1 MHQSRPTFGEYVRN
15 VREAEVEFIVTEP
28 SRSDWAVRQCEV
40 GGCVLQL
47 GLAGAGTIADG
58 VMTQS
63 DALVFVL
70 QSSLSSHRVFLDGA
84 RVGPNA
90 LAVLTPGSEF
100 VFANQVPH
108 RWISVSVGVARL
120 PRRLI
125 DRFEE
130 RIARRETWLIDAERD
145 RFADLASI
153 AAAHAGGHEQGVPA
167 GSTACKPCS
176 EDKLVDALDAF
187 VASSTPSDFGGDR
200 QGRPH
205 YRALVRHA
213 LSTIQAFG
221 SLHVR
226 DLCHA
231 SGVEERTLRRAFND
245 VFRMPPAN
253 YLKLRQLNRVH
264 AALCEAGARGGLVT
278 DVLTCHGVTEFGR
291 FATHYRR
298 LFGESPS
305 QTLRRH
311 AADGGKYGS

>member
-1 MHQSRPTFGEYVRN
+1 MRPTFGEYARN
-15 VREAEVEFIVTEP
+15 VREAEVGFIVTEP
-28 SRSDWAVRQCEV
+28 SRSDWAVRRREV
-40 GGCVLQL
+40 GGSVLQF

-63 DALVFVL
+63 DVLVFVL

-84 RVGPNA
+84 RVGPNG
-90 LAVLTPGSEF
+90 LAVLAPGSEF

-108 RWISVSVGVARL
+108 RWISVSVGVGRL
-120 PRRLI
+120 PRRLVE
-125 DRFEE
+125 RFDEQ
-130 RIARRETWLIDAERD
+130 IARRETWLIDAEPY
-145 RFADLASI
+145 RFADLARI
-153 AAAHAGGHEQGVPA
+153 AAAHAGGRAQGVPA
-167 GSTACKPCS
+167 GSSACRPCS
-176 EDKLVDALDAF
+176 EDELVDALAAL

-226 DLCHA
+226 DLCRA

-253 YLKLRQLNRVH
+253 YLKLRQLNQVH
-264 AALCEAGARGGLVT
+264 AALCECGARGGLVT

-291 FATHYRR
+291 FAAHYRR

-311 AADGGKYGS
+311 AFDGVKYGS